1 MTDWE
6 VVRRAAGVVKGA
18 PADVLEDEAILR
30 GDYDALLRERK
41 AIDEIALFFWR
52 DMLIHQ
58 LAERFARGHGQL
70 ELAEQMCRLRQS
82 AMSCPII
89 AADLAARRL
98 TEKIA
103 RLREEVKGAKK

>member
-30 GDYDALLRERK
+30 GDYDALLGARK
-41 AIDEIALFFWR
+41 ADDEIAVLFWR
-52 DMLIHQ
+52 QMLIHQ
-58 LAERFARGHGQL
+58 LAERFARGRGHPEIGD
-70 ELAEQMCRLRQS
+70 EMRKLRQS
-82 AMSCPII
+82 TLRCPII

-103 RLREEVKGAKK
+103 RLREEVKGVKK